1 MTMMAPV
8 RMTVQRPC
16 RLGLT
21 PGPAAAGQAR
31 RHVRAIIG
39 AWDAPVDAY
48 VAALLTSELVT
59 NAVKHVPDHP
69 GSIDL
74 VISWNRSELRVEVHD
89 RSRSAPVVVDAPP
102 DAEAG
107 RGLMLLACMATDWG
121 YRETVTGKAVY
132 FTLAAQADGREVG
145 GDA

>member
-1 MTMMAPV
+1 MIAPV

-16 RLGLT
+16 RLGLI
-21 PGPAAAGQAR
+21 PGRPGRPGR
-31 RHVRAIIG
+31 RHVGAIIG

-74 VISWNRSELRVEVHD
+74 VISW
-89 RSRSAPVVVDAPP
+89 P
-102 DAEAG
+102 
-107 RGLMLLACMATDWG
+107 
-121 YRETVTGKAVY
+121 AVSCGWKC
-132 FTLAAQADGREVG
+132 TTGRE
-145 GDA
+145 